1 MYLKDN
7 DPIRQTRKTL
17 QSDHPYPHAF
27 AMVGINFLSI
37 AVLGFLF
44 GISLVIAMG
53 PAAQHSLEGFIN
65 TLGDQY
71 FISFLFF
78 ELAGIISV
86 YLFSRKANK
95 RTLASL
101 GLKGK
106 DRVKKYLL
114 GIFLGLFLFS
124 LVAFLAWKSGGI
136 ALYRNPRSISSKTFI
151 LFILG
156 WMIQG
161 FNEEFVCRSGVMN
174 LLAVKYGAIHGI
186 LANSLIFSL
195 LHFGNP
201 GLSALALVNLF
212 LFGVICSL
220 LFYLTEN
227 IFLPA
232 ALHSFWNFAQGN
244 LFGAQVSGLKSY
256 ETVIFRIN
264 NTGPRLLNGGAF
276 GLEGSIFTFLVLAIA
291 LGVLI
296 WILHKRKCLTKEDPA
311 ALYAAQV
318 SSTVQ

>member
-53 PAAQHSLEGFIN
+53 PAAQHSMEGFIN

-71 FISFLFF
+71 FISSLFF
-78 ELAGIISV
+78 ELAGIIGV

-124 LVAFLAWKSGGI
+124 LVALLAWKSGGI

-174 LLAVKYGAIHGI
+174 LLAIKYGAIHGI
-186 LANSLIFSL
+186 LVNSLIFSL

-256 ETVIFRIN
+256 ETVIFRIS

>member
-7 DPIRQTRKTL
+7 DPIRQSRKAL
-17 QSDHPYPHAF
+17 RSAHPYLQVLAII
-27 AMVGINFLSI
+27 GIDFFSI
-37 AVLGFLF
+37 GVLGFLF
-44 GISLVIAMG
+44 AFSMAIVMG
-53 PAAQHSLEGFIN
+53 PSAISSMQGFIT

-71 FISFLFF
+71 FITSLFF
-78 ELAGIISV
+78 ELAGIIGV

-124 LVAFLAWKSGGI
+124 LVALLAWKSGGI

-174 LLAVKYGAIHGI
+174 LLAIKYGAIHGI
-186 LANSLIFSL
+186 LVNSLIFSL

-201 GLSALALVNLF
+201 GLTALALVNLF

-256 ETVIFRIN
+256 ETVIFRIS

>member
-7 DPIRQTRKTL
+7 DAIRQTRKTL
-17 QSDHPYPHAF
+17 QSDYPYPHAF
-27 AMVGINFLSI
+27 LMVGINFLSL

-44 GISLVIAMG
+44 GISLFIAMG
-53 PAAQHSLEGFIN
+53 PAAQFSMEEFIN

-71 FISFLFF
+71 FISSLFF
-78 ELAGIISV
+78 ELAGIVGV
-86 YLFSRKANK
+86 YLFCRKTNK
-95 RTLASL
+95 RNLASL
-101 GLKGK
+101 GLRGKG
-106 DRVKKYLL
+106 RIKKYLL
-114 GIFLGLFLFS
+114 GIILGIFLFS
-124 LVAFLAWKSGGI
+124 MVALLAWKSGGI

-174 LLAVKYGAIHGI
+174 LLAVRYGAIHGI
-186 LANSLIFSL
+186 LVNSLIFSL

-201 GLSALALVNLF
+201 GLSAMALANLF
-212 LFGVICSL
+212 LFGVVCSL
-220 LFYLTEN
+220 LFYLSEN

-256 ETVIFRIN
+256 DTVIFRIS
-264 NTGPRLLNGGAF
+264 NTGPRILNGGAF
-276 GLEGSIFTFLVLAIA
+276 GLEGSIFTSLVLFVV
-291 LGVLI
+291 LGLLF
-296 WILHKRKCLTKEDPA
+296 WLLKKRNCLTKEDPA
-311 ALYAAQV
+311 ALYADQA